1 MFQNILII
9 GHSNIGDACYNAV
22 VAAPLQEQFPQARI
36 SILTSSRTQNIFQGY
51 TGIHK
56 IFLFD
61 TYAKDKGLF
70 GYLRLIRV
78 LRKEKFDLAVV
89 LNSTLLYKFLGI
101 PRVWSVREY
110 LGRRPCEVK
119 KHIADIYLE
128 FLKAKGV
135 SFTPLHPESHSL
147 QTGDEWQIKFES
159 TRKPRPLGRGV
170 TGFTQAKF
178 CFNLSEQEKSFAG
191 DFLKEQSVGEE
202 DILIGILPVAAWSLK
217 SWPIEKWNES
227 AKILKSRYGAKL
239 IALGK
244 SGDDSFSREV
254 LKNMSSDI
262 IGAIDKTSLKQ
273 AMAILKRCKL
283 FIAPDSSLLHLA
295 SCMGVET
302 IGLYGATSAEYI
314 YPYFH
319 RANMIVS
326 KAALKCMPCYPGNR
340 TAVCKKEFQPGE
352 CMEGISVEDL
362 LNVVEAKLHRAN
374 YL

>member
-1 MFQNILII
+1 MFKNILII

-22 VAAPLQEQFPQARI
+22 VAAPLREQFSRARI

-51 TGIHK
+51 AGIDK
-56 IFLFD
+56 VFLFD
-61 TYAKDKGLF
+61 TYARDKGLF
-70 GYLRLIRV
+70 GYLRLIRA

-101 PRVWSVREY
+101 PRVWSVRGY
-110 LGRRPCEVK
+110 LKRRPSELK

-135 SFTPLHPESHSL
+135 SSARAEFHFNP
-147 QTGDEWQIKFES
+147 
-159 TRKPRPLGRGV
+159 GR
-170 TGFTQAKF
+170 
-178 CFNLSEQEKSFAG
+178 QEEIFAW
-191 DFLKEQSVGEE
+191 DFLKNQSVGPG
-202 DILIGILPVAAWSLK
+202 DMLIGILPIAAWSLK
-217 SWPIEKWNES
+217 SWPIGKWNEL
-227 AKILKSRYGAKL
+227 AKALRVRCGAKL

-244 SGDDSFSREV
+244 SSDDPFSRRV
-254 LKNMSSDI
+254 LKDMSSDI
-262 IGAIDKTSLKQ
+262 INAIDKTGLRQ
-273 AMAILKRCKL
+273 AMAILKRCKF

-319 RANMIVS
+319 RADMIVS

-352 CMEGISVEDL
+352 CMEGISVDDVL
-362 LNVVEAKLHRAN
+362 AAVEAKLHRDS
-374 YL
+374 L

>member
-1 MFQNILII
+1 MMPSNILII

-22 VAAPLQEQFPQARI
+22 VAAPLHEQFPRARI

-51 TGIHK
+51 AGIGK

-61 TYAKDKGLF
+61 TYVKDKGLF

-135 SFTPLHPESHSL
+135 SFT
-147 QTGDEWQIKFES
+147 
-159 TRKPRPLGRGV
+159 
-170 TGFTQAKF
+170 QAKF

-191 DFLKEQSVGEE
+191 DFLKKQSVGPE
-202 DILIGILPVAAWSLK
+202 DILIGVLPIAAWSLK
-217 SWPIEKWNES
+217 SWPVEKWNES
-227 AKILKSRYGAKL
+227 AKTLKSRYGAKL

-262 IGAIDKTSLKQ
+262 IDAIDKTSLKQ

-295 SCMGVET
+295 SCMGVEV
-302 IGLYGATSAEYI
+302 IGLYGATSAQFI

-319 RANMIVS
+319 RENVVVS
-326 KAALKCMPCYPGNR
+326 RSALGCMPCYPR
-340 TAVCKKEFQPGE
+340 DKIAVCKKEFQPGE
-352 CMEGISVEDL
+352 CMDGVSVDDIL
-362 LNVVEAKLHRAN
+362 SVVEAKLHRGS
-374 YL
+374 L

>member
-22 VAAPLQEQFPQARI
+22 VAAPLHEQFPRARI

-51 TGIHK
+51 TGISR

-61 TYAKDKGLF
+61 TYARDKGLF
-70 GYLRLIRV
+70 GYLRLIRA

-110 LGRRPCEVK
+110 LGRRPCEVR

-135 SFTPLHPESHSL
+135 S
-147 QTGDEWQIKFES
+147 S
-159 TRKPRPLGRGV
+159 TRAEFHFNPGR
-170 TGFTQAKF
+170 
-178 CFNLSEQEKSFAG
+178 QEEIFAG
-191 DFLKEQSVGEE
+191 DFLKKQSVGPE
-202 DILIGILPVAAWSLK
+202 DVLIGILPVAAWSLK

-262 IGAIDKTSLKQ
+262 IGAINKTSLKQ

-352 CMEGISVEDL
+352 CMEGISVEDVL
-362 LNVVEAKLHRAN
+362 SAVEAKLHRDS
-374 YL
+374 L

>member
-22 VAAPLQEQFPQARI
+22 VAAPLHEQFPRARI

-51 TGIHK
+51 TGISR

-70 GYLRLIRV
+70 GYLRLIRA

-110 LGRRPCEVK
+110 LGCRPSETK

-128 FLKAKGV
+128 FLKAQGI
-135 SFTPLHPESHSL
+135 SSN
-147 QTGDEWQIKFES
+147 
-159 TRKPRPLGRGV
+159 
-170 TGFTQAKF
+170 QARF
-178 CFNLSEQEKSFAG
+178 HFNFSEEEKSFAE
-191 DFLKEQSVGEE
+191 DFLKERSVGPE
-202 DILIGILPVAAWSLK
+202 DVLIGILPIAAWSLK
-217 SWPIEKWNES
+217 SWPIERWNEL
-227 AKILKSRYGAKL
+227 AKILKTRYNAKL

-244 SGDDSFSREV
+244 SGNDSFGREV
-254 LKNMSSDI
+254 IKKMSSNI

-302 IGLYGATSAEYI
+302 IGLYGATCAEYI

-352 CMEGISVEDL
+352 CMEGISVEDVL
-362 LNVVEAKLHRAN
+362 SAAAAKLHPDS
-374 YL
+374 L

>member
-22 VAAPLQEQFPQARI
+22 VAAPLHEQFPQARI

-70 GYLRLIRV
+70 GYLRLIRA

-101 PRVWSVREY
+101 PRVWSAREY

-128 FLKAKGV
+128 FLKAQGI
-135 SFTPLHPESHSL
+135 SSN
-147 QTGDEWQIKFES
+147 
-159 TRKPRPLGRGV
+159 
-170 TGFTQAKF
+170 QARF
-178 CFNLSEQEKSFAG
+178 HFNFSEQEKSFAG
-191 DFLKEQSVGEE
+191 DFLKERSVGPE

-217 SWPIEKWNES
+217 SWPIERWNEL
-227 AKILKSRYGAKL
+227 AKILRSRYSAKL

-244 SGDDSFSREV
+244 SGDDSFGREV
-254 LKNMSSDI
+254 FKNMSSDI

-273 AMAILKRCKL
+273 AMAILKRCNL

-295 SCMGVET
+295 SCMGVEA
-302 IGLYGATSAEYI
+302 IGLYGATSPEYI

-319 RANMIVS
+319 RESMIVS
-326 KAALKCMPCYPGNR
+326 KSALGCMPCYPGSR
-340 TAVCKKEFQPGE
+340 IAVCKKEFQPGE
-352 CMEGISVEDL
+352 CMDGISVEDVL
-362 LNVVEAKLHRAN
+362 AAVEAKLHRGS
-374 YL
+374 L